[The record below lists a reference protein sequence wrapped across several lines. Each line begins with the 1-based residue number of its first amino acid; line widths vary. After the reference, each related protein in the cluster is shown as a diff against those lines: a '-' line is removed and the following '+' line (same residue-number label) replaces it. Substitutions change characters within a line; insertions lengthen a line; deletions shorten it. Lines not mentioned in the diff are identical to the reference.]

1 MDIAKLFSKDNAIL
15 AWQRI
20 SSWVQS
26 YVTYVMSGKV
36 DSSSQ
41 SITNGTDHN
50 GADDL
55 TQGRLITIGTAN
67 GQQSVEVIS
76 HNIVTG
82 TYSSGA
88 YYTIPTWAGVATYV
102 AQSIN
107 GRLTY
112 LFYDNYSD
120 LPSIGTNGTT
130 YLVASF
136 SSFTPPS
143 GTNPRSIGLYEYNSY
158 TGKYVATND
167 TTIQEEKQYYAK
179 EQAYDEYQWIDS
191 VGYNHIGPA
200 SVELGDYVKVKDLD
214 TLLFAGSATPGGAAN
229 KTSAIPFGRV
239 DSTSTSTKFTA
250 SVEGITA
257 LEDGVC
263 VLLQNGVVASASG
276 FTININNLGAHP
288 CFNNLTAA
296 TRDTTIFAKDYTML
310 MIYDATRVV
319 DGITG
324 AWCCYRGYDANTNTI
339 GYQLRTNSATLP
351 AKFKTYRYRL
361 YFTSADGTHW
371 IGANASTS
379 TDATSRRTPT
389 SEKINPFGPIIY
401 YSTNGTTNKDTV
413 LTATTIWQQY
423 TVTLGYSFN
432 HTGAALVLEYPKPV
446 YLKCTPQSDGSVK
459 IAGSNTV
466 ASYVQELPT
475 TEDGF
480 VYIFLGIAY
489 AATTMEL
496 RLEHPVYYF
505 KGGEIRLWT
514 NQAAADVSMT
524 TNTYV
529 TTIGVNG
536 TSASVLNMAAV
547 QGSSPSSISE
557 TSIAVPNW
565 TAINEIKGNIPHNL
579 HVTLTSSTSGNV
591 TTYTANYTF
600 NEIEAALN
608 TGGYVDLYYDD
619 YLYQYD
625 GLVKA
630 NSSVSD
636 QIYFYRVSSKTV
648 GNSNSSD
655 NVYEHYIYVE
665 RGNADGTW
673 TTDEKDALIKTATT
687 SRTGV
692 VQLNDAVNSNSTTQA
707 ATANAVKKVKD
718 AIPTKTSDLTNDSGF
733 ITSHQDISGKAD
745 KANQQIADE
754 PAAEQHSSTYDA
766 TIATNIKI
774 DTNSGSQSANVVQ
787 HDMVTGS
794 ITGTVNTDKTKIP
807 TSAAVAK
814 YVGDIAAN
822 KQDTISDLAT
832 IRSGAS
838 KGATAIQPTDIK
850 DELDPGGNGEIPDS
864 AAIAAYIEEKT
875 PTKPT
880 TSTDNAVAR
889 YDGTTGNLQN
899 SGVTINDSNHVSA
912 VKFISYGGTSNN
924 FVKGDGSLDSS
935 TYVKENAWLMPT
947 NAFGGSS
954 KAVQINLINN
964 GFYAAHLR
972 ATVTLTGFTA
982 GSAGQLFDGNY
993 ETCLTLPAGQTGVI
1007 LIDSGSTPLF
1017 GSYSYG
1023 YTYFSFY
1030 YNNMPDSISM
1040 RVYGTRSSGGE
1051 NWYDLG
1057 SATAFYAS
1065 SGAYCYRIQNSG
1077 TYNCKKWE
1085 ITIVAKS
1092 DTIAKPCQIDHQ
1104 FSRGATAYMPVVTKF
1119 GMKQDLWGDVEAPK
1133 FIKRGGT
1140 SSQFLKAD
1148 GSVDSTAY
1156 GTYSKPSG
1164 GIPKTDLASAVQTSL
1179 GKADTALQSHQDIS
1193 GKVDYA
1199 DGTKTTT
1206 TKQMGT
1212 TAVTIDGI
1220 SMYTSESTTYTIQNG
1235 YTISIDAQG
1244 TSMGYIYKN
1253 SNSTILAQ
1261 DPSGD
1266 VEWTNT
1272 TGESV
1277 VVKIGSA
1284 TSGENYSIAIFK
1296 KGYYSTIEELT
1307 EKIEEAAASGV
1318 QADWDESDADDPA
1331 YIKNKPT
1338 VYTKPLSGIPKS
1350 DLSNAVQTSLGKAD
1364 SAVQS
1369 VTVSQSAAVGTGGT
1383 TIQVDN
1389 GNIYKVVSD
1398 GEPQG
1403 SDNGYVA
1410 PTWGVMKTLLS
1421 EKVADVELRHGD
1433 TYDLPYDAQ
1442 VEYLQ
1447 SSGTQYIDT
1456 QFVPTITPKIVMD
1469 VAFVQDNLD
1478 KDLFGFTTN
1487 AQPSW
1492 IGNFRPYNG
1501 AIVSY
1506 YRYYATSSITG
1517 NFSYTVGDK
1526 ITLECSNSIVVNGSV
1541 FRTTDEQSFASNQQS
1556 VLLFR
1561 ARTNYHSV
1569 KIFYAKLY
1577 DGDVLKMD
1585 LIPVRVGQV
1594 GYMYDKISGQLFGND
1609 GTGDFTFGNDVEE
1622 DLEQTDLY
1630 VDDEKVGTL
1639 ITSYAP
1645 SASAR
1650 PYVAPSWQSL
1660 DERLSTKSD
1669 KSNTY
1674 TKSEVNNIWSGI
1686 NNNVIIGELP
1696 TTGQLQNR
1704 IYRVPGTN
1712 SYTDWAW
1719 DGSDWVKLAEFSG
1732 SIFMQITEAEYDAL
1746 SDSEKNN
1753 GTWYFIEEE

>member
-1 MDIAKLFSKDNAIL
+1 MADTDYISVRRLRTFLAQMKQWVLGFAANRNTQAMSDVTKDTGISGTVAIGKSITIHTASGAQTANVMNADMIVGEKPTTNKELASKAPTINLVDSMVMEAISDAFDDITTIEYQSVNNAGKLPQVGQAGVIYLCSVWEEVENPTGNPHDLGYYVYTNGEYVLTADTTVQDETTYYTKAMATDEYIWL
-15 AWQRI
+15 ASESRYEPLGQA
-20 SSWVQS
+20 
-26 YVTYVMSGKV
+26 KV
-36 DSSSQ
+36 D
-41 SITNGTDHN
+41 
-50 GADDL
+50 L
-55 TQGRLITIGTAN
+55 TG
-67 GQQSVEVIS
+67 
-76 HNIVTG
+76 
-82 TYSSGA
+82 
-88 YYTIPTWAGVATYV
+88 
-102 AQSIN
+102 
-107 GRLTY
+107 
-112 LFYDNYSD
+112 
-120 LPSIGTNGTT
+120 
-130 YLVASF
+130 
-136 SSFTPPS
+136 
-143 GTNPRSIGLYEYNSY
+143 
-158 TGKYVATND
+158 
-167 TTIQEEKQYYAK
+167 
-179 EQAYDEYQWIDS
+179 
-191 VGYNHIGPA
+191 
-200 SVELGDYVKVKDLD
+200 
-214 TLLFAGSATPGGAAN
+214 LLFAGSATSGGTAYKAA
-229 KTSAIPFGRV
+229 AIPFGRV
-239 DSTSTSTKFTA
+239 DSTSTSTNFTA

-276 FTININNLGAHP
+276 FTLNINNLGAHP
-288 CFNNLTAA
+288 CFNNMTAA

-310 MIYDATRVV
+310 MVYDATRVV
-319 DGITG
+319 GGITG

-339 GYQLRTNSATLP
+339 GYQVRTNSATLP
-351 AKFKTYRYRL
+351 VKFTTYRYRL

-371 IGANASTS
+371 VGANASTS
-379 TDATSRRTPT
+379 TNATSSRTPT

-401 YSTNGTTNKDTV
+401 YPTNGTTNKDAV
-413 LTATTIWQQY
+413 LTATAIWQQY
-423 TVTLGYSFN
+423 TLTLGYSFN

-446 YLKCTPQSDGSVK
+446 YLKCEPQSDGSVK

-514 NQAAADVSMT
+514 NQAAADV
-524 TNTYV
+524 
-529 TTIGVNG
+529 
-536 TSASVLNMAAV
+536 
-547 QGSSPSSISE
+547 
-557 TSIAVPNW
+557 
-565 TAINEIKGNIPHNL
+565 EIKK
-579 HVTLTSSTSGNV
+579 
-591 TTYTANYTF
+591 Y
-600 NEIEAALN
+600 
-608 TGGYVDLYYDD
+608 
-619 YLYQYD
+619 
-625 GLVKA
+625 
-630 NSSVSD
+630 NSD
-636 QIYFYRVSSKTV
+636 K
-648 GNSNSSD
+648 
-655 NVYEHYIYVE
+655 
-665 RGNADGTW
+665 
-673 TTDEKDALIKTATT
+673 TDESEGIADYGQTD
-687 SRTGV
+687 V
-692 VQLNDAVNSNSTTQA
+692 VINGDVSTIVTTQA
-707 ATANAVKKVKD
+707 PPSAVRQYIAPSWRAMNQKLAEKADVD
-718 AIPTKTSDLTNDSGF
+718 AIPTKTSDLTNDSGYVKH
-733 ITSHQDISGKAD
+733 SNESYEGHSGNWIGEATVEGIGVHPSEVSYTILNRQGIKA
-745 KANQQIADE
+745 
-754 PAAEQHSSTYDA
+754 
-766 TIATNIKI
+766 
-774 DTNSGSQSANVVQ
+774 
-787 HDMVTGS
+787 
-794 ITGTVNTDKTKIP
+794 TGTNTYPLYIINSSKTKILA
-807 TSAAVAK
+807 TSTTNGTVSWANLTGESVTVYVAIDDDDRSSTFDFELFN
-814 YVGDIAAN
+814 VGFDSAIEGLQEQIGG
-822 KQDTISDLAT
+822 KQDTISDLET

-864 AAIAAYIEEKT
+864 AAIATYISERNFVEHDSTQRSNGNGTCSYADSLGSTNFYSTGPITYTIAPNQKISFDSQDST
-875 PTKPT
+875 MGYIVKASGSGDGTNQAILASKANGDVEWFNDTGSSVIIRFASATNNENYSYTIVDCGYDDTIEHVYDKIGDAVQSVVVSQTASGNDPGTTITIDGGTAHPIVKDNEPGGSSNASVAPSWGAMKEAISDKVDKV
-880 TSTDNAVAR
+880 TSTDNAVVR
-889 YDGTTGNLQN
+889 FDGTGGAIQN
-899 SGVTINDSNHVSA
+899 SGVTINDSNHITA
-912 VKFISYGGTSNN
+912 VKHITSGGTSSQ

-935 TYVKENAWLMPT
+935 AYVKEGMWMMPT

-954 KAVQINLINN
+954 KAIQINLINN

-1092 DTIAKPCQIDHQ
+1092 DTIATQN
-1104 FSRGATAYMPVVTKF
+1104 ATFPAKITSTGFVKS
-1119 GMKQDLWGDVEAPK
+1119 
-1133 FIKRGGT
+1133 GGT

-1148 GSVDSTAY
+1148 GSVDSNNYVT
-1156 GTYSKPSG
+1156 
-1164 GIPKTDLASAVQTSL
+1164 LTSL
-1179 GKADTALQSHQDIS
+1179 NSALSE
-1193 GKVDYA
+1193 KVDYA

-1212 TAVTIDGI
+1212 TTVTIDGI

-1244 TSMGYIYKN
+1244 TSTGYIYQN
-1253 SNSTILAQ
+1253 SNSTILVQ

-1284 TSGENYSIAIFK
+1284 TSGENYSVTIFK

-1318 QADWDESDADDPA
+1318 QADWNEDDSDDPA

-1338 VYTKPLSGIPKS
+1338 VYTKPLSGIPKG
-1350 DLSNAVQTSLGKAD
+1350 DLANAVQTSLGKAD

-1369 VTVSQSAAVGTGGT
+1369 VTVSQSSAVGTGGT

-1389 GNIYKVVSD
+1389 GNAYQIVSD

-1410 PTWGVMKTLLS
+1410 PTWGAMKTLLGG
-1421 EKVADVELRHGD
+1421 KVDSVELVKH
-1433 TYDLPYDAQ
+1433 
-1442 VEYLQ
+1442 
-1447 SSGTQYIDT
+1447 
-1456 QFVPTITPKIVMD
+1456 K
-1469 VAFVQDNLD
+1469 
-1478 KDLFGFTTN
+1478 
-1487 AQPSW
+1487 
-1492 IGNFRPYNG
+1492 
-1501 AIVSY
+1501 
-1506 YRYYATSSITG
+1506 
-1517 NFSYTVGDK
+1517 
-1526 ITLECSNSIVVNGSV
+1526 
-1541 FRTTDEQSFASNQQS
+1541 TDESDES
-1556 VLLFR
+1556 
-1561 ARTNYHSV
+1561 
-1569 KIFYAKLY
+1569 Y
-1577 DGDVLKMD
+1577 D
-1585 LIPVRVGQV
+1585 
-1594 GYMYDKISGQLFGND
+1594 
-1609 GTGDFTFGNDVEE
+1609 TC
-1622 DLEQTDLY
+1622 QTDLF
-1630 VDDEKVGTL
+1630 VDDISLGT
-1639 ITSYAP
+1639 IVATSKP
-1645 SASAR
+1645 VTSQR
-1650 PYVAPSWQSL
+1650 PYVAPSWQGF
-1660 DERLSTKSD
+1660 EEKLSTKSD

-1674 TKSEVNNIWSGI
+1674 TKSEVDGLVSGI

-1696 TTGQLQNR
+1696 STGQLQNR

-1719 DGSDWVKLAEFSG
+1719 NGSSWVKLAEFSG